1 MNILKI
7 NCIKTTKIKNPDIL
21 ANVIY
26 NNFKYLY
33 NYPELQHTV
42 KDIIKVLQSDGNFCY
57 LLYNDKDLI
66 GYLVGDF
73 RVLPDNRYGYY
84 ISYVFISEKYR
95 NKKLGS
101 KLMNMLINECKN
113 RGVNHIVLTCD
124 SRDKQII
131 SFYKKYGFK
140 MDPNLGGNNN
150 KIHNVYSLRLD

>member
-57 LLYNDKDLI
+57 LLYNDKELI

>member
-101 KLMNMLINECKN
+101 KLMNMLMNECKS
-113 RGVNHIVLTCD
+113 RGVNLIVLTCD